1 MSLWKRGSQYWMD
14 VTINGQRSREPLGT
28 PDWREA
34 RSLEKRRIAELA
46 KRPPDPS
53 NRGRAFASLNVE
65 TAIDEYAA
73 ERRAQVSPRTLTYW
87 KENARPLAEFFD
99 ETPLR
104 KIGLGMIAAHQ
115 NHRVDQGRGQ
125 RRLTAKSQCFDRF
138 FAMQSSGSN
147 SRTNISR

>member
-1 MSLWKRGSQYWMD
+1 MSLWKRGNQYWMD

-46 KRPPDPS
+46 KRPLDPS

-65 TAIDEYAA
+65 TAIDQYAA
-73 ERRAQVSPRTLTYW
+73 ERRAQVSARTVTYW
-87 KENARPLAEFFD
+87 KENARPLAEFFA

-104 KIGLGMIAAHQ
+104 KIGLSMIAAYQ
-115 NHRVDQGRGQ
+115 NHRVDQGRAPKTINGELSVLRQ
-125 RRLTAKSQCFDRF
+125 VLRHAKLWF
-138 FAMQSSGSN
+138 
-147 SRTNISR
+147 